1 MPRVAMAPSI
11 MNSISSNGRP
21 CLAGAAAAEFGR
33 FSQQALAAA
42 SQSVDRI
49 SREAASHGVL
59 GAGSAA
65 TNQASAA
72 ATAAGA
78 TALAAA
84 LSTPEGQ
91 AAARDLLATA
101 ANFLSGLFRGAG
113 AEVARGVAL
122 PPIV

>member
-1 MPRVAMAPSI
+1 
-11 MNSISSNGRP
+11 MNGISSNGRP

>member
-59 GAGSAA
+59 GAASAA
-65 TNQASAA
+65 TNQSSAA
-72 ATAAGA
+72 ATAG
-78 TALAAA
+78 
-84 LSTPEGQ
+84 
-91 AAARDLLATA
+91 DLLTKA
-101 ANFLSGLFRGAG
+101 ANFLGGLFCGAG
-113 AEVARGVAL
+113 AEGAGGVAV